1 MRPQRESEE
10 IDDLWEAVDEAI
22 LEEFSQPQPQPKP
35 KPKPMLSPLKNKKVG

>member
-35 KPKPMLSPLKNKKVG
+35 KPMLSALKNKKVG